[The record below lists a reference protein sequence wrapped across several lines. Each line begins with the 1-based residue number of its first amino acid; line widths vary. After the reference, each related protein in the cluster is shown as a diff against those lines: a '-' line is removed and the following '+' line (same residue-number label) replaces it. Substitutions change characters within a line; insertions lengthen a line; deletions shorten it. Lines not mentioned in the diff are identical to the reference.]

1 MNSCEKPNSVEDH
14 SLREEQILSGK
25 QSEWRT
31 NLSEKTDL
39 GLNEERSLS
48 EKTNSVVVVASKEAN
63 LTEKLS
69 PSEEQSLHKKKWK
82 KDSKWRPDSKWRT
95 DSEWN
100 IVLRIIVPY
109 VKDIILLV

>member
-48 EKTNSVVVVASKEAN
+48 EKTNSVVVKASKEAN
-63 LTEKLS
+63 LTEKLKNRAQVKNRVCVKKS
-69 PSEEQSLHKKKWK
+69 EKKIPSE
-82 KDSKWRPDSKWRT
+82 D
-95 DSEWN
+95 
-100 IVLRIIVPY
+100 
-109 VKDIILLV
+109 

>member
-69 PSEEQSLHKKKWK
+69 PSEEQSLHKK
-82 KDSKWRPDSKWRT
+82 
-95 DSEWN
+95 SEDQIPSEEQIPN
-100 IVLRIIVPY
+100 EI
-109 VKDIILLV
+109 